1 MSYKLPLFAAAA
13 FLGGYMLISNRQLRV
28 NEYELKVSKLPENFV
43 GKKILLLADLHKK
56 RYGDNFNNLVNS
68 CIAAEPDF
76 IFFAGDLYSRDETDM
91 IPKLALMK
99 RLKHIAPT
107 YYIFG
112 NHETTTWT
120 MPKPI
125 ALKLTECGVSHS
137 EKQHGAD
144 KNRRGSHQYIR
155 HSASPKILPQRRF
168 FTSRP
173 AADYKGRA
181 YKTFRRA

>member
-28 NEYELKVSKLPENFV
+28 NKYELKVSKLPESFA

-107 YYIFG
+107 LSLI
-112 NHETTTWT
+112 H
-120 MPKPI
+120 I
-125 ALKLTECGVSHS
+125 
-137 EKQHGAD
+137 
-144 KNRRGSHQYIR
+144 
-155 HSASPKILPQRRF
+155 
-168 FTSRP
+168 
-173 AADYKGRA
+173 
-181 YKTFRRA
+181 